1 MIELGSG
8 MGKPSLHWAALFNSL
23 CIGIEL
29 QHELFL
35 CSLLNTKKVYENAEK
50 NKYPYPPVSFVNES
64 IFDIQTL
71 NGFNVAYSFDS
82 LFEGNLIER
91 IASLLSKSTVQILIS
106 YRSELEWLGYGLS
119 VHQLETISMTMT
131 GSNEKRT
138 CSIFRLRPNLG
149 SKGNELDQIDPLF
162 RGVFQSHKQGLLVR
176 QNQKIDIS
184 LSCGGGGM
192 KTRSSK

>member
-8 MGKPSLHWAALFNSL
+8 MGKPALHWAALFNSL

-35 CSLLNTKKVYENAEK
+35 CSLLNTKKVYDQAQKK
-50 NKYPYPPVSFVNES
+50 NYPLPPVSFVNES

-82 LFEGNLIER
+82 LFEGTLVEF
-91 IASLLSKSTVQILIS
+91 IASLLKKSTVQILIS
-106 YRSELEWLGYGLS
+106 YRSELEWLEYGLS
-119 VHQLETISMTMT
+119 VHKLETISMTMT

-149 SKGNELDQIDPLF
+149 SKGNGLDHIDPMF
-162 RGVFQSHKQGLLVR
+162 RGIFECHKKGLLTL
-176 QNQKIDIS
+176 QNQKMNVS
-184 LSCGGGGM
+184 QFCGGM
-192 KTRSSK
+192 KTRSTSK